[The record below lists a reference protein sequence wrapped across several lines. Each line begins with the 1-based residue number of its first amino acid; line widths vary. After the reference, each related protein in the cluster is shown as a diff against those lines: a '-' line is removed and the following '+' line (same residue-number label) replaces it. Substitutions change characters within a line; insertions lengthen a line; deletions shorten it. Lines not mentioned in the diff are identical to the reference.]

1 MARWQE
7 LLAVWALLILSLPFR
22 LLTAGLLL
30 AHLGRPLMFRQ
41 ARVGQGGRAILVPK
55 FRTMSEARGPDGQ
68 LLPDAQ
74 RQTPVSGIVRRLR
87 LDELPQLDRIIA
99 GDMALVGPRP
109 LLESTL
115 RGFGALGVIR
125 NSVRPGLTGWAQVSG
140 NTRLNDDEKLA
151 LDLWYVAHR
160 SPGLDLRILC
170 DTLGV
175 ALRGEH
181 RHEER
186 LRRAQ
191 AWLRDQQTAVPPEM
205 EMAGA
210 MS

>member
-115 RGFGALGVIR
+115 RGFGARGVIR
-125 NSVRPGLTGWAQVSG
+125 SSVRPGLTGWAQVSG
-140 NTRLNDDEKLA
+140 NTRLGDSEKLA
-151 LDLWYVAHR
+151 LDLWYVDHR
-160 SPGLDLRILC
+160 STLLDLRILAE
-170 DTLGV
+170 TLLV

-181 RHEER
+181 PRPER
-186 LRRAQ
+186 LSAAQ
-191 AWLRDQQTAVPPEM
+191 RWLAAQGVP
-205 EMAGA
+205 A
-210 MS
+210 

>member
-1 MARWQE
+1 M
-7 LLAVWALLILSLPFR
+7 VWALLVLTLPFR

-41 ARVGQGGRAILVPK
+41 PRVGQGGRAILVPK
-55 FRTMSEARGPDGQ
+55 FRTMSEARGPDGR

-115 RGFGALGVIR
+115 RGFGAPGVIR
-125 NSVRPGLTGWAQVSG
+125 SSVRPGLTGWAQVSG
-140 NTRLNDDEKLA
+140 NTRLSDAEKLA

-160 SPGLDLRILC
+160 GPALDLRILR
-170 DTLGV
+170 DTVGV
-175 ALRGEH
+175 ALGGE
-181 RHEER
+181 RRDEAR
-186 LRRAQ
+186 LRDAQ
-191 AWLRDQQTAVPPEM
+191 EWLRVHGQTAGGGMP
-205 EMAGA
+205 
-210 MS
+210 

>member
-1 MARWQE
+1 MHDRVRRAGVLAAII
-7 LLAVWALLILSLPFR
+7 LLLGVAV
-22 LLTAGLLL
+22 AGLVF
-30 AHLGRPLMFRQ
+30 GTG
-41 ARVGQGGRAILVPK
+41 V
-55 FRTMSEARGPDGQ
+55 
-68 LLPDAQ
+68 
-74 RQTPVSGIVRRLR
+74 
-87 LDELPQLDRIIA
+87 
-99 GDMALVGPRP
+99 
-109 LLESTL
+109 L

-160 SPGLDLRILC
+160 SPGLDLRILW

>member
-1 MARWQE
+1 M
-7 LLAVWALLILSLPFR
+7 VWALLVLTLPFR

-41 ARVGQGGRAILVPK
+41 PRVGQGGRAILVPK
-55 FRTMSEARGPDGQ
+55 FRTMSEARGPDGR

-115 RGFGALGVIR
+115 RGFGAPGVIR
-125 NSVRPGLTGWAQVSG
+125 SSVRPGLTGWAQVSFPYG
-140 NTRLNDDEKLA
+140 ASVEDARTKLEYDLYYVRRRSLF
-151 LDLWYVAHR
+151 LDL
-160 SPGLDLRILC
+160 LILLA
-170 DTLGV
+170 TVRVVLFQ
-175 ALRGEH
+175 E
-181 RHEER
+181 
-186 LRRAQ
+186 
-191 AWLRDQQTAVPPEM
+191 
-205 EMAGA
+205 GA
-210 MS
+210 R

>member
-7 LLAVWALLILSLPFR
+7 LLVAGALLVLTLPFR

-41 ARVGQGGRAILVPK
+41 PRVGQGGRVILVPK
-55 FRTMSEARGPDGQ
+55 FRTMSEACGPDGR

-87 LDELPQLDRIIA
+87 LDELPQLDRILA

-125 NSVRPGLTGWAQVSG
+125 NTVRPGLTGWAQVSG
-140 NTRLNDDEKLA
+140 NTRLSDDEKLA

-160 SPGLDLRILC
+160 SPGLDLRILG
-170 DTLGV
+170 DTVGV
-175 ALRGEH
+175 ALRGE
-181 RHEER
+181 RRREER
-186 LRRAQ
+186 LRAAQ
-191 AWLRDQQTAVPPEM
+191 AWLRDHPPAARPASA
-205 EMAGA
+205 MAGA
-210 MS
+210 MP